1 MFLPI
6 RRIKN
11 HGTALGKLILLLI
24 GCVLCLYSPVC
35 KTIGRYHRQSA
46 GQVQEGDVGRIEIT
60 AIDVNLPIF
69 SGVDEE
75 VLGKG
80 IGYMKESIPLGGG
93 ENTHCILA
101 GHCGGVK
108 ADMFLRLKELKQGD
122 EFVLYIE
129 ESKLVYEVCHIQVV
143 LPTETEML
151 KVQKGRD
158 LVSLVTCTPYG
169 INTHRLVVTGERKH
183 E

>member
-1 MFLPI
+1 MFLFV

-11 HGTALGKLILLLI
+11 HSAKMGKLILFFT
-24 GCVLCLYSPVC
+24 GCILCLYSPITR
-35 KTIGRYHRQSA
+35 TITRYNEQN
-46 GQVQEGDVGRIEIT
+46 VMILPEGSIGKIEISV
-60 AIDVNLPIF
+60 IDVNLPIF

-80 IGYMKESIPLGGG
+80 IGYMKESSPLGGG
-93 ENTHCILA
+93 ENTHSILA

-122 EFVLYIE
+122 EFVLYVE
-129 ESKLVYEVCHIQVV
+129 ECELVYEVCQIQVV

-169 INTHRLVVTGERKH
+169 INTHRLVVTGERKT
-183 E
+183 

>member
-1 MFLPI
+1 MFLLTN
-6 RRIKN
+6 RIKN
-11 HGTALGKLILLLI
+11 HATEMGKLMLFLI
-24 GCVLCLYSPVC
+24 GCTLCLYAPIC
-35 KTIGRYHRQSA
+35 KTIGRYHRQSG
-46 GQVQEGDVGRIEIT
+46 GQIQEGSIGRIEIT

-80 IGYMKESIPLGGG
+80 IGYMKESSPLGGG
-93 ENTHCILA
+93 EHTHSILA

-108 ADMFLRLKELKQGD
+108 SDMFLRLKELKQGD
-122 EFVLYIE
+122 EFILYTE
-129 ESKLVYEVCHIQVV
+129 EQKLVYKVCEIQVI
-143 LPTETEML
+143 LPTETEKL

-169 INTHRLVVTGERKH
+169 INTHRLVVTGERKS
-183 E
+183 

>member
-1 MFLPI
+1 MFLFV

-11 HGTALGKLILLLI
+11 HSAQMGKLMLFLT
-24 GCVLCLYSPVC
+24 GCTLCLYSPIC
-35 KTIGRYHRQSA
+35 KTIDRYQSQNV
-46 GQVQEGDVGRIEIT
+46 GQIQEGSIGRVEIT
-60 AIDVNLPIF
+60 AIHVNLPIF

-80 IGYMKESIPLGGG
+80 IGYIKESSPLGGG
-93 ENTHCILA
+93 EHTHSILA

-122 EFVLYIE
+122 EFVLYLGKR
-129 ESKLVYEVCHIQVV
+129 KLVYEVCEIQVI
-143 LPTETEML
+143 LPTETETL

-169 INTHRLVVTGERKH
+169 INTHRLVVTGERKS
-183 E
+183 